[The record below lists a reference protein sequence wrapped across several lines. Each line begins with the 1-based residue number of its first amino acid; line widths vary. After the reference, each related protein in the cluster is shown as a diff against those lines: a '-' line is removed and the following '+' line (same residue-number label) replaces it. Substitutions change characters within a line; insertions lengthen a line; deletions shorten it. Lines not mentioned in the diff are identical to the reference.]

1 MPLQAENDELNKQ
14 LSHSKPE
21 SSEFTYD
28 ALGDTASKLDYINFH
43 NVTSPVVVFTK
54 LNLVLTFFITYYFSC
69 SLQATIV

>member
-28 ALGDTASKLDYINFH
+28 ALGDTASNLDYINFH
-43 NVTSPVVVFTK
+43 NVTSPVVVFTIGTHIFHY
-54 LNLVLTFFITYYFSC
+54 LPISHVLC
-69 SLQATIV
+69 RLQ